1 MRSAFPR
8 CPMRISSLSP
18 TDWRPLIMM
27 LAEILN
33 SLFPDGRDVAIERG
47 LLYGHGTRPRGRAVV
62 IGVDGRAA
70 VGVDE
75 AAWLSRKVLEAL
87 RAGGTD
93 PILVLVDS
101 DSQRMSKRDELLGLN
116 EFLAH
121 LAKCLIYADTQG
133 HPTVGLLYGHTA
145 AGAFIAT
152 ALATRTLLALP
163 GADPAVMDLPSMSRV
178 TKLSIEVLKDKA
190 KCTPVFAPGIDNL
203 AQIGGVSQILD
214 PRASLA
220 AQLESALTTMAAG
233 PAAGASDTRDRLGK
247 ERHGRPKAGDIAMRV
262 RELALAAR

>member
-1 MRSAFPR
+1 
-8 CPMRISSLSP
+8 
-18 TDWRPLIMM
+18 MM
-27 LAEILN
+27 LAEILS
-33 SLFPDGRDVAIERG
+33 SLFPDGHDVIPERG
-47 LLYGHGTRPRGRAVV
+47 LLFGQGKRPQGRVMV

-101 DSQRMSKRDELLGLN
+101 DSQRMSKRDELLGLS

-121 LAKCLIYADTQG
+121 LAKCLIYADAQG

-163 GADPAVMDLPSMSRV
+163 GADPAVMDLPSMARV

-190 KCTPVFAPGIDNL
+190 KSTPVFAPGLDNM
-203 AQIGGVSQILD
+203 AQTGGVSQILD

-220 AQLESALTTMAAG
+220 AQLEAALTAIAAG
-233 PAAGASDTRDRLGK
+233 TAARASDTRDQLGK
-247 ERHGRPKAGDIAMRV
+247 ERHGRPKAADIAMRV

>member
-1 MRSAFPR
+1 
-8 CPMRISSLSP
+8 
-18 TDWRPLIMM
+18 MM

-33 SLFPDGRDVAIERG
+33 SLFPDGRDVALEHG
-47 LLYGHGTRPRGRAVV
+47 LLYGHGTLLRGRAIV

-75 AAWLSRKVLEAL
+75 AAWLSRKVLQEL
-87 RAGGTD
+87 SAGGTD

-101 DSQRMSKRDELLGLN
+101 DSQRMSKRDELLGLS

-121 LAKCLIYADTQG
+121 LAKCLIYADAQG

-163 GADPAVMDLPSMSRV
+163 GAEPAVMDLPSMARV
-178 TKLSIEVLKDKA
+178 TKLSIEVLKEKA
-190 KCTPVFAPGIDNL
+190 QGTPVFAPGIENL
-203 AQIGGVSQILD
+203 AQTGGVSQILD
-214 PRASLA
+214 PSASLA
-220 AQLESALTTMAAG
+220 MQVAAVLAAVSAGSPTR
-233 PAAGASDTRDRLGK
+233 PSDTRDQLGK
-247 ERHGRPKAGDIAMRV
+247 LRRGRPKAADIAMRV
-262 RELALAAR
+262 HELAIAVR